1 MRSVLTRGLAWFRAK
16 DPGLAA
22 LRRAARGAVVMP
34 SMFAVADLLIGN
46 PAVATFAA
54 FGSFAMLLL
63 VEFSGSMVDRV
74 RSQLALVAAGA
85 AFVCLGTLASRET
98 WLATVS
104 MLVVGFCVL
113 FAGVVSSVVAA
124 ATVSL
129 LLAFILPVSIAAPAS
144 QIPDRLAGW
153 GLAGAASVI
162 AITVL
167 WPAPVGNPLRAAASS
182 ATRALARRL
191 RADARQLLVDDEP
204 ARAEKDEATREAAGA
219 VASLDRLFLATPY
232 RPAGLSSAARAVVQ
246 LVDEISW
253 LNAIIVAAPP
263 HPEGMPVNRPAC
275 AVKIAAADALE
286 RGAEL
291 LDRPVTGPAALEAAL
306 ADLRLAVDRV
316 ESGGARDG
324 DLLSALDPGFRAQE
338 IAFAVSQIGGN
349 IDVAAAADRR
359 PWLER
364 LLGQLPGGLPAA
376 ATTAQRRALSHLE
389 PHSVWLHNSLRGAA
403 GLAIAVLVASIMG
416 VQHSFWVILGALSV
430 LRSNALS
437 TGQNVFRGLVGTA
450 VGVVI
455 GAALVTV
462 VGTNT
467 TVLWILLPFA
477 VLCAGFAPAAVSF
490 AAGQAAFTVTLVI
503 LYNVIEPTGWHVGLI
518 RIEDAALGFAISL
531 VVGVLFWPRGAM
543 GALRRELG
551 EAYAT
556 TAQYLEAAVE
566 FGVARSEPH
575 PQGQLAA
582 SSARRLD
589 DAFRTYLA
597 ERAGKPVPL
606 AAVTTLVNGVVA
618 LRLAGDAV
626 VDLWQANGTA
636 ESVPAVEAGAELR
649 AIARGV
655 VQWYED
661 LADALVDRT
670 RVPEPT
676 GSDSNG
682 GAGLVA
688 ALGDNR
694 GRDDALVARIVWTSD
709 HLDAARRLQAIV
721 FEPAGAAAGQR

>member
-1 MRSVLTRGLAWFRAK
+1 
-16 DPGLAA
+16 
-22 LRRAARGAVVMP
+22 MP

-63 VEFSGSMVDRV
+63 VEFSGSMIDRV

-85 AFVCLGTLASRET
+85 AFVCLGTLASRAT

-113 FAGVVSSVVAA
+113 FAGVVSSVLAA

-167 WPAPVGNPLRAAASS
+167 WPAPVADRLRAAASAAS
-182 ATRALARRL
+182 RGLARRL
-191 RADARQLLVDDEP
+191 RADAQQLLVDDEP
-204 ARAEKDEATREAAGA
+204 ARAEKDEAMRDAAAA
-219 VASLDRLFLATPY
+219 VAALDRLFLATPY

-253 LNAIIVAAPP
+253 LNAIVVGAPP
-263 HPEGMPVNRPAC
+263 HPVGMPVNRRAC

-291 LDRPVTGPAALEAAL
+291 LDRPVIGPDALEAAL
-306 ADLRLAVDRV
+306 GELRVAVERV
-316 ESGGARDG
+316 ESSGARDG
-324 DLLSALDPGFRAQE
+324 DLVSALDPGFRAQE

-349 IDVAAAADRR
+349 IDVAAVADRR
-359 PWLER
+359 PWHQR
-364 LLGQLPGGLPAA
+364 LFGQLPGGLPAA
-376 ATTAQRRALSHLE
+376 ATAAQRRALSHLE

-403 GLAIAVLVASIMG
+403 GLALAVLVASIMG

-467 TVLWILLPFA
+467 TVLWILLPLA

-503 LYNVIEPTGWHVGLI
+503 LFNIIEPTGWHVGLI

-551 EAYAT
+551 EAYAA
-556 TAQYLEAAVE
+556 TARYLEAAVE
-566 FGVARSEPH
+566 FGVARSEPRAE
-575 PQGQLAA
+575 GQLAA

-626 VDLWQANGTA
+626 VDLWQRNDSRET
-636 ESVPAVEAGAELR
+636 VPAVEAGAELR

-661 LADALVDRT
+661 LADALVGRT

-682 GAGLVA
+682 AAALVA
-688 ALGDNR
+688 ALGDSL